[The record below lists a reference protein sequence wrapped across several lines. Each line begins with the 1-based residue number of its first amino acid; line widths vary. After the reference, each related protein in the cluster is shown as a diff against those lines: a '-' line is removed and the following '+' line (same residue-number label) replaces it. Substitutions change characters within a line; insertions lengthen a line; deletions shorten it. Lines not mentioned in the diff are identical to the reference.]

1 MRKKRVFRALP
12 IIIAGLL
19 MLAGTAFAQPKIV
32 FKAESIDLGRVG
44 AGKALQGVFEVKN
57 AGDEPL
63 EIKELVPT

>member
-1 MRKKRVFRALP
+1 
-12 IIIAGLL
+12 